1 MAYAIVG
8 FLIGCLTR
16 DMFRSLR
23 WSAVRLFRGHK
34 PDPGKF
40 NRQFEQPR
48 RAR

>member
-8 FLIGCLTR
+8 FLIGYLTR
-16 DMFRSLR
+16 DLFCLR
-23 WSAVRLFRGHK
+23 WLAVRLFRGHK